1 MSSDSDSSDE
11 SRQDLPSLS
20 DLEKWSIKDLK
31 YWLQE
36 RDLKRSGKTK
46 QILAKRVYRALHTGR
61 CSLNSDSENEDIESS
76 SIYTNRQVFSSK
88 YSELDSTSWETAAQ
102 EKLPQMS
109 NKQVE
114 NYFMLH
120 KDPFSSRSAKFIRHF
135 RKGRKLCNENYVS
148 HIMYHPVDSISDICY
163 IKANC
168 KPSMRTSVQVAKG
181 KMATF
186 YSLYVCLSKS
196 TGHIIFAF
204 CNCKAGEAGLCAHV
218 GGLLFSVL
226 KIKNAC
232 TSQQCRWEEPRHIQR
247 KPSPK
252 RVHEIRFVN
261 SEGIQQ
267 TKIRPY
273 PDVHQ
278 ASACKDP
285 DTFLVDLLHGLQDI
299 NPTCVLY
306 KTLKAEPADISLF
319 TDLFNP
325 KFCYADHVNL
335 AAKDCKLQF
344 HRFMDSL
351 VVGEELSKNVELG
364 TKGQALNQNWIDAR
378 KCILTASNFGAICKR
393 RKPEAEALISNLRG
407 YREIP
412 NNVKS
417 ISHGRKY
424 EQQALKEYAKD
435 HQQICNGAVSVE
447 DCGIMVNPKF
457 PFLGASVDGK
467 VHCDKCGIGIV
478 EVKCPYG
485 SKQAA
490 DVKPWREIL
499 PEKCATDQH
508 FYCTL
513 ENGKVK
519 LKPDHNYMFQIQ
531 GQLAICEK
539 PWVDFVIWT
548 KKGISC
554 ERYLFDEKMWEEML
568 PKLKNFYLL
577 SFVPEL
583 FSLRVKRGLKLF

>member
-11 SRQDLPSLS
+11 SSQDLPSLS

-88 YSELDSTSWETAAQ
+88 YSELDSSWESAAQ

-135 RKGRKLCNENYVS
+135 RKGRKLSNENY
-148 HIMYHPVDSISDICY
+148 
-163 IKANC
+163 
-168 KPSMRTSVQVAKG
+168 
-181 KMATF
+181 
-186 YSLYVCLSKS
+186 
-196 TGHIIFAF
+196 
-204 CNCKAGEAGLCAHV
+204 
-218 GGLLFSVL
+218 
-226 KIKNAC
+226 
-232 TSQQCRWEEPRHIQR
+232 CRWEEPRPIQR

-278 ASACKDP
+278 ASACKGP

-364 TKGQALNQNWIDAR
+364 TKGQALNQNWIEAR